1 MFPCYKLINAE
12 NIFLIPTM
20 NDGERLLSVEERARM
35 ADYLEE
41 ELKNLYKTLSGL
53 SLVVDTISKKKRKDK
68 IEYLIEEVSLYIKN

>member
-1 MFPCYKLINAE
+1 
-12 NIFLIPTM
+12 M
-20 NDGERLLSVEERARM
+20 NNRGRLLSVEERARM

-68 IEYLIEEVSLYIKN
+68 IEYLIEEVRFYKKTNHK